1 MTQAIEQASYRK
13 LEKAEITWP
22 ATKTQMTAAGILI
35 VLSVFFSYGATLKMG
50 FLLDDYLHLDYVARV
65 FSGDLAPFLNNFTSN
80 WGGSDIMKSYRPV
93 ISLSIFLDY
102 LLFHTK
108 AFGYHFTNIT
118 VFAVCSILVSLI
130 TLEIT
135 GRLGGR
141 SGALSALWAGLL
153 FSVYPLHAESVA
165 WIIGRVDTFATCFY
179 LASLFCFLRLQLVRE
194 KSYLILSLVFFLLA
208 LASKEIAVSLPAA
221 VALLACLPEHVTARA
236 PRPTASNRPAST
248 QGETIFL
255 DRLKEIALATA
266 PYIVTLIAFA
276 IFRQALIGTTVGGYG
291 AAGFADLPG
300 AMKIFA
306 NRESLVKIFVPVS
319 EEFLPVRALALP
331 CVLPMIVIGATFVLR
346 QLALFTI
353 ARARPALLLVPLSA
367 LLWAALALLP
377 AFQIW
382 HIYPNLVGSRLFFL
396 SSAGLCIGL
405 SLLALPS
412 VEAVRQKTFA
422 ILSLPALIALPAL
435 YLVWFYCLQINLG
448 AWQQASALLASFET
462 QLRQAVPASPEGR
475 ITLLNLPQ
483 DYKGAGMLGRK
494 LYLDIFNRPP
504 LCGEDLSG
512 DHILTVEPV
521 ISGSREFI
529 WPGQLQAAAARTAG
543 NVYIWSN
550 EKSRLERFD
559 YEAAQ
564 NNDIGQAV
572 DLGSAFRAELLKL
585 PVLNPLQK
593 NSENSGNSRNTV
605 NSGDLE
611 NSLNPSN
618 AHNTGNA
625 SGWKVVAQNSALLT
639 RLSDHLWQVAKL
651 DGAAETPLIFWL
663 GKNGTAAAAAPQNA
677 TVSLIVE
684 DRDVGMASRCKL
696 LWRDPQSKEILG
708 SADPLAEPSAN
719 DRESRYLF
727 YPARYRTYLLQPKPV
742 ELGLSFDLRK
752 GPVRFDPGSLK
763 MSGDQALV
771 PKLALEGKEDG
782 SPFLNW
788 NVTAVA
794 ASAPYS
800 QLKFFVT
807 DKNTTIDPASAYDL
821 FRPVALDNLSPTL
834 TLSLLDKDKA
844 DNHLIGRL
852 PLPVVLDKVK
862 EKGTSRSP
870 GLRQI
875 TIVLCSKDGKLMSL
889 PSPPVTVKSID

>member
-1 MTQAIEQASYRK
+1 MTQALEQASFRK

-22 ATKTQMTAAGILI
+22 ATKTQMTTAGILI

-65 FSGDLAPFLNNFTSN
+65 FSGDFTPFLNNFTSN

-93 ISLSIFLDY
+93 ISFSIFIDY

-108 AFGYHFTNIT
+108 AFGYHFTNIV
-118 VFAVCSILVSLI
+118 VFATCSILVSLI

-141 SGALSALWAGLL
+141 SGALTALWAGLL

-165 WIIGRVDTFATCFY
+165 WIIGRVDSFATCFY
-179 LASLFCFLRLQLVRE
+179 LASLFCFLRLQLGRE
-194 KSYLILSLVFFLLA
+194 KGYLLLSLVFFILA

-221 VALLACLPEHVTARA
+221 IALLACLPQHVTART
-236 PRPTASNRPAST
+236 PRPQAIARAAARPVQAVL
-248 QGETIFL
+248 L
-255 DRLKEIALATA
+255 DRLKEIVLATA
-266 PYIVTLIAFA
+266 PFLITLIVFA
-276 IFRQALIGTTVGGYG
+276 YFRQAIIGTTVGGYG

-306 NRESLVKIFVPVS
+306 NRDSLVKIFVPIS
-319 EEFLPVRALALP
+319 EEFMPVRALVLP
-331 CVLPMIVIGATFVLR
+331 CVLPLIVIGATFILR

-353 ARARPALLLVPLSA
+353 TRARASLLLVPLAA

-405 SLLALPS
+405 ALMALPS
-412 VEAVRQKTFA
+412 VEAVPKKTFA
-422 ILSLPALIALPAL
+422 IFSTPALIALPAL
-435 YLVWFYCLQINLG
+435 YLVWFYCLQVNLG
-448 AWQQASALLASFET
+448 AWQQASVLLASFES

-512 DHILTVEPV
+512 DHILTIEPA

-529 WPGQLQAAAARTAG
+529 WPGQLQAVAARTTG

-550 EKSRLERFD
+550 QKSQLEKFD
-559 YEAAQ
+559 YERAKKQERKQTADQ
-564 NNDIGQAV
+564 TA
-572 DLGSAFRAELLKL
+572 DLDHAFKAELLKL
-585 PVLNPLQK
+585 PVLNSIK
-593 NSENSGNSRNTV
+593 NEPDKT
-605 NSGDLE
+605 
-611 NSLNPSN
+611 
-618 AHNTGNA
+618 A
-625 SGWKVVAQNSALLT
+625 GWKVVAQNSALLT
-639 RLSDHLWQVAKL
+639 RLDTHLWQVAKL
-651 DGAAETPLIFWL
+651 DGAAATPLIFWL
-663 GKNGTAAAAAPQNA
+663 GKEGTVAAAAPANA
-677 TVSLIVE
+677 TVSLVVE

-696 LWRDPQSKEILG
+696 LWRDPQSQEILG
-708 SADPLAEPSAN
+708 TADPLAEPSA
-719 DRESRYLF
+719 DDKESRYLF
-727 YPARYRTYLLQPKPV
+727 YPARYRSYLLQAKPV
-742 ELGLSFDLRK
+742 EIGLSFDLSK
-752 GPVRFDPGSLK
+752 GPVRFDPDSLK
-763 MSGDQALV
+763 MTGDDALV
-771 PKLALEGKEDG
+771 PKLAMEGKQEG
-782 SPFLNW
+782 APFLNW

-794 ASAPYS
+794 AAAPYS
-800 QLKFFVT
+800 KLKFFVT

-821 FRPVALDNLSPTL
+821 FRPVALDNLSPVL
-834 TLSLLDKDKA
+834 TLALAEKDKEN
-844 DNHLIGRL
+844 NHLIGRL
-852 PLPVVLDKVK
+852 PLSVVLERVK
-862 EKGTSRSP
+862 PAHLPGRP
-870 GLRQI
+870 GLLGLRQI

-889 PSPPVTVKSID
+889 PSPPVTIKSID